1 MPDALVTQ
9 TDPFDFPHPISK
21 FAGSLGAE
29 RKIRI
34 VALGSSSTA
43 GEGDVLSYPPRLE
56 ILLRE
61 AFPNRMIDVLNR
73 GVGGEE
79 APAELERF
87 GTDVFPESPA
97 LVIWQVGTNAVFHSG
112 DFKFD
117 DVIASIETG
126 LRRLV
131 AQKIDVVIM
140 NSQFTPG
147 VVDGAKLALSEDL
160 VARIAKAADHVGVN
174 VFRRFELM
182 REWAEH
188 RVPMEELVRKG
199 DPQNLHMSEWS
210 TNRVSRALVQSIKQ
224 AVAAS
229 TARKTAGN
237 PT

>member
-1 MPDALVTQ
+1 MPDALVTPA
-9 TDPFDFPHPISK
+9 DPFDFPHPLPN
-21 FAGSLGAE
+21 FASSLEAQ

-34 VALGSSSTA
+34 VAVGSSSTA

-61 AFPNRMIDVLNR
+61 AVPKRMIDVLNR

-79 APAELERF
+79 APDELERF

-97 LVIWQVGTNAVFHSG
+97 LVIWQVGTNAVFHSA

-126 LRRLV
+126 LRRLA

-147 VVDGAKLALSEDL
+147 VVDGGKLKLSEDL
-160 VARIAKAADHVGVN
+160 VARIAEAADKADVN

-182 REWAEH
+182 REWVEH
-188 RVPMEELVRKG
+188 HVPMEELVRKG

-210 TNRVSRALVQSIKQ
+210 TNRVSRALFQSIKR
-224 AVAAS
+224 AVEAE
-229 TARKTAGN
+229 TARKTTAN
-237 PT
+237 AT